1 MTSNACEIIVDR
13 YLADLRMGFEVSESK
28 DGCFLSTP
36 YTRPDGEGFEFEM
49 RTLPDGRICM
59 SDMGD
64 TIGYLFVN
72 GLTLNSALLASAR
85 QIAKTHGVSLQ
96 QNELN
101 VEGDVDSIGEGVQGL
116 IQAALSVSNLIHKRR
131 TKSGASVQF
140 DDDVESFIIHSGV
153 IYDVDYTLKG
163 RRETHRIKFHVDSG
177 RALLIHPLVASTQAD
192 GRIWAERIA
201 YRFLDILLAD
211 DHWQPVAL
219 LDDRKSGAE
228 VWNAHTITPVEEYAI
243 LWSERDRLERKLVG

>member
-1 MTSNACEIIVDR
+1 MTSNACETIVNR
-13 YLADLRMGFEVSESK
+13 YLADLRMGFEVSTSE

-36 YTRPDGEGFEFEM
+36 YTRPDGEGFEFEV

-72 GLTLNSALLASAR
+72 GLTLSQALLASAR
-85 QIAKTHGVSLQ
+85 QIAKTHGVSIQ
-96 QNELN
+96 RNELN
-101 VEGDVDSIGEGVQGL
+101 VEADADSIGEGMQGL

-131 TKSGASVQF
+131 TGSRIRF

-163 RRETHRIKFHVDSG
+163 QRETHQIKFHVDSG
-177 RALLIHPLVASTQAD
+177 RSLLIHPLVASTQAA
-192 GRIWAERIA
+192 GRSWAERMA
-201 YRFLDILLAD
+201 YRFSDILIAD
-211 DHWQPVAL
+211 RRWQPVAL
-219 LDDRKSGAE
+219 LDDRKTGAE
-228 VWNAHTITPVEEYAI
+228 VWNAHTVTPVEEYAI
-243 LWSERDRLERKLVG
+243 RWSERDQLERKLVG

>member
-1 MTSNACEIIVDR
+1 MTSNACETIVNR
-13 YLADLRMGFEVSESK
+13 YLADLRMGFEVSPSE

-36 YTRPDGEGFEFEM
+36 YTRPDGEGFEFEV

-72 GLTLNSALLASAR
+72 GLTLSQALLASAR

-96 QNELN
+96 RNELN
-101 VEGDVDSIGEGVQGL
+101 VEADADSIGEGVQGL
-116 IQAALSVSNLIHKRR
+116 VQAALSVSNLIHRRR
-131 TKSGASVQF
+131 TGSRIRF

-163 RRETHRIKFHVDSG
+163 QRETHRIKFHVDSG
-177 RALLIHPLVASTQAD
+177 RALLIHPLVASTQAA
-192 GRIWAERIA
+192 GRSWAERMA
-201 YRFLDILLAD
+201 YRFSDILMAD
-211 DHWQPVAL
+211 PHWQPVAL
-219 LDDRKSGAE
+219 LDDRKTGAE
-228 VWNAHTITPVEEYAI
+228 VWSAHTVTPVEEYAI
-243 LWSERDRLERKLVG
+243 RWSERDQLERKLVG

>member
-1 MTSNACEIIVDR
+1 MTSNACETIVDR
-13 YLADLRMGFEVSESK
+13 YLADLRMGFEVSASE

-36 YTRPDGEGFEFEM
+36 YTRPDGEGFEFEV

-72 GLTLNSALLASAR
+72 GLTLSQTLLASAR

-96 QNELN
+96 RNELN
-101 VEGDVDSIGEGVQGL
+101 VEADANSIGEGVHGL
-116 IQAALSVSNLIHKRR
+116 TQAALSVSNLIHRRR
-131 TKSGASVQF
+131 TGSRVRF

-163 RRETHRIKFHVDSG
+163 QRETHRIKFHVDSG
-177 RALLIHPLVASTQAD
+177 RSLLIHPLVASTQAI
-192 GRIWAERIA
+192 GRSWAERMA
-201 YRFLDILLAD
+201 YRFSDILMAD
-211 DHWQPVAL
+211 EHWQPVAL
-219 LDDRKSGAE
+219 LDDRKTGAE
-228 VWNAHTITPVEEYAI
+228 VWNAHTVTPVAEYAI
-243 LWSERDRLERKLVG
+243 RWSERDQLERKLVG